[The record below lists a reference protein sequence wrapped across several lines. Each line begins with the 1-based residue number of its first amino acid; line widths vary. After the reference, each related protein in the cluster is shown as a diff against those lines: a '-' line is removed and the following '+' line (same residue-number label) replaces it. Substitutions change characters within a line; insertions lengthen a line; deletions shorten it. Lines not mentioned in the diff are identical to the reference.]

1 MIIDANVFKG
11 YFQVIIGSTH
21 DLCGCPKKLI
31 DKATASNPIYHDID
45 GIIASEW
52 QAVVDREWFEP
63 WLADQLEAGTIAYII
78 KKIDLGLERKL
89 ASNGFPKTRDV
100 IYVRVGLSAV
110 NLTGLACSLFTED
123 IDFYDPK
130 KKGIASKTRKKMLAA
145 SSGPVA
151 KLLKNSLIEVK
162 CVPLNDQT

>member
-11 YFQVIIGSTH
+11 YFQITIGSTH
-21 DLCGCPKKLI
+21 DLCGCPKILI
-31 DKATASNPIYHDID
+31 DNATSSNPIYHDID
-45 GIIASEW
+45 GIISSEW

-78 KKIDLGLERKL
+78 KKIDLGLERNL
-89 ASNGFPKTRDV
+89 TSNGFPKTRDL

-110 NLTGLACSLFTED
+110 ESTGLECSLFTED

-130 KKGIASKTRKKMLAA
+130 KKGIASKTRKKMLSN

-151 KLLKNSLIEVK
+151 KLLKKNLINVK
-162 CVPLNDQT
+162 CVP

>member
-11 YFQVIIGSTH
+11 YFQLTVGSEH
-21 DLCGCPKKLI
+21 DLCGCPKILI
-31 DKATASNPIYHDID
+31 DSATASNPIYHDID
-45 GIIASEW
+45 GIITSEW

-78 KKIDLGLERKL
+78 KKIDLSFERKL
-89 ASNGFPKTRDV
+89 ISHGFPRTRDL

-110 NLTGLACSLFTED
+110 ESTGLACSLFTED

-130 KKGIASKTRKKMLAA
+130 KKKASHQKQERKCYRPQAARLQNYSRKT
-145 SSGPVA
+145 
-151 KLLKNSLIEVK
+151 
-162 CVPLNDQT
+162 